1 MGKFIFVRNTISD
14 LELDPRKINSLE
26 TLPGPVSKLRGAS
39 KNRGW
44 SISGDRFTNRSVLKA
59 PSGEVEL

>member
-1 MGKFIFVRNTISD
+1 MDKFIFVRNAISD

-26 TLPGPVSKLRGAS
+26 TLPSPVSKLRGAF

-44 SISGDRFTNRSVLKA
+44 SSRVDRFTNRGVLKA